1 MAQSRSGA
9 IANFARQVKNE
20 KIFKFVILGL
30 VAALIVIRFF
40 PVDRSNP
47 ETKAEITGH
56 DSAIVIFKAKCY
68 VCHSNHTEWPLYSYV
83 APVSWLVASDVHEG
97 REHLNFSDWK
107 NYSASDKIHLAEEIN
122 EVIEEDE
129 MPLKIYTIM
138 NPDSKLSDK
147 DKEFIYNWT
156 EKTIKNLKAESS
168 GKAKTESDTHEED
181 HHNHE
186 H

>member
-1 MAQSRSGA
+1 M
-9 IANFARQVKNE
+9 K
-20 KIFKFVILGL
+20 KILKFIILGL
-30 VAALIVIRFF
+30 VAVLIVIQFF

-56 DSAIVIFKAKCY
+56 DSAIAIFKVKCY
-68 VCHSNHTEWPLYSYV
+68 DCHSNHTEWPLYSYI

-97 REHLNFSDWK
+97 REYLNFSDWK

-122 EVIEEDE
+122 EVIEKNE
-129 MPLKIYTIM
+129 MPLKIYTFM
-138 NPDSKLSDK
+138 HPDSKLSVEDK
-147 DKEFIYNWT
+147 GIIYNWT
-156 EKTIKNLKAESS
+156 RKTTKKLETGPKRTTGMES
-168 GKAKTESDTHEED
+168 ETHEED